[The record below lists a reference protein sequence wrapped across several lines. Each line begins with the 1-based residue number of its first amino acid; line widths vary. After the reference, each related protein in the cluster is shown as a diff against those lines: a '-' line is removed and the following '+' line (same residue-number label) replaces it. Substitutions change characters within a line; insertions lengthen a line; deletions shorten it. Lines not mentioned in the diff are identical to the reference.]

1 MLLKHLSLPT
11 ALWKDE
17 RCASMR
23 FIARCYKNL
32 NRFEEA
38 KMWLNKAIVE
48 APYLRDPYI
57 ELALLYYQLKEWDN
71 VIKYC
76 NQALEIKTHAKS
88 YINEPFSWDHTV
100 YDILSIAYY
109 NLKDYQKSLDHWT
122 LLLISATQISLH
134 SCNLWI
140 ILLVDIRVI

>member
-17 RCASMR
+17 KCASMR

-38 KMWLNKAIVE
+38 KMWLNKAIIE

-57 ELALLYYQLKEWDN
+57 ELVLLYYQLKEWDN

-76 NQALEIKTHAKS
+76 NQALEIKTHTKS

-109 NLKDYQKSLDHWT
+109 NLKDYQKSLDNINKALEISPLDKRLINNKIIIEKT
-122 LLLISATQISLH
+122 LT
-134 SCNLWI
+134 
-140 ILLVDIRVI
+140 DK